1 MARVICCAAYLIGSL
16 WMAWMD
22 RVKAT
27 SERFTSRQRCI
38 VGAGLLVAW
47 LAGTA
52 ALPGVDLVFLYVGS
66 MLMFFGAVTVRINKR
81 P

>member
-1 MARVICCAAYLIGSL
+1 
-16 WMAWMD
+16 MAWMD

-27 SERFTSRQRCI
+27 SERFTARQRCI

-52 ALPGVDLVFLYVGS
+52 AFPGVDLVFLYVGS